1 MLRQFWKTV
10 MILYFGVL
18 IYFQPFFVFGAEAS
32 EEKPDWVLSYF
43 LVLLFLGFAVLILL
57 RPSKRSNS
65 AFTTEELAAQQEEA
79 MKKMM
84 GH

>member
-10 MILYFGVL
+10 LMLYFGVL
-18 IYFQPFFVFGAEAS
+18 IFFQPLFVFGAEG

-57 RPSKRSNS
+57 RPSKRSDS

-79 MKKMM
+79 MKKML